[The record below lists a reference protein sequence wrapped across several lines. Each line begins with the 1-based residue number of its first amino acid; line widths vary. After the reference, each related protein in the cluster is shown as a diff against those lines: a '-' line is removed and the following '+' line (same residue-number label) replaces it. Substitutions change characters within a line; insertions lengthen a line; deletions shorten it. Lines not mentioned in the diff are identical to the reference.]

1 MTPDDFAQLTTAHLR
16 SRGMA
21 KGIHYDPKRFCLV
34 VEGERGVWRFCFL
47 NHAFNE
53 FNAAPRHEQDKV
65 LARRL
70 WSLLDKSAAPP
81 TEEVLKSV
89 LPRLRDPTYHA
100 VLERQLAAQ
109 VEDAAERELLKVPHR
124 ALNDEL
130 EVNAVFDL
138 PTSAM
143 DVTAARLFSWGMTL
157 AELEVVALKN
167 LRERSKEPFRQVAT
181 GLWAA
186 PWGDGHDASRL
197 LLDDL
202 IAKLAVK
209 GEQVVMIPAA
219 TVLMVA
225 GSEDD
230 NALTQMTEVAR
241 DAVQD
246 PRSISGVTFKRGPDG
261 WRPWLPAHGSPAYDK
276 LYFLAL
282 QSHANGYTQQKE
294 LLDAWYEHTG
304 EKQFVARFSAFR
316 TDTGEIYT
324 CTPWTEG
331 VDGLLPRTD
340 RIDFVRLIN
349 EDEGESQAKVWPAK
363 FEVAL
368 ELVGRLMVRTK
379 DKPERW
385 KTTGFPTDDELTEL
399 TRRSGLDQHLVTS

>member
-16 SRGMA
+16 TRGMA
-21 KGIHYDPKRFCLV
+21 KAIVYDPKRFCVV
-34 VEGERGVWRFCFL
+34 VEGETGIWRFCFL

-53 FNAAPRHEQDKV
+53 FNAAPVHEQDKV

-81 TEEVLKSV
+81 KEEVLKSV
-89 LPRLRDPTYHA
+89 LPRLREPTYHA
-100 VLERQLAAQ
+100 VLDRQLAAQ
-109 VEDAAERELLKVPHR
+109 VDDLAERELLKVPHR
-124 ALNDEL
+124 SLNDEL

-143 DVTAARLFSWGMTL
+143 DVTAARLNSWGMTL
-157 AELEVVALKN
+157 AELETVALAN
-167 LRERSKEPFRQVAT
+167 LRARSSEAFREVGT

-197 LLDDL
+197 MLDELLTGL
-202 IAKLAVK
+202 KVT
-209 GEQVVMIPAA
+209 GEQVAMIPAA
-219 TVLMVA
+219 TVLMIA

-230 NALTQMTEVAR
+230 NALNLMSEVAK

-246 PRSISGVTFKRGPDG
+246 PRSISGVAFKRSPEG
-261 WRPWLPAHGSPAYDK
+261 WVAWLPPKTSAAYDK

-282 QSHANGYTQQKE
+282 QSRANGYTQQKE
-294 LLDAWYEHTG
+294 LLDAWYEYTG

-316 TDTGEIYT
+316 TEAGEIYT

-340 RIDFVRLIN
+340 RIDFVRLN
-349 EDEGESQAKVWPAK
+349 EEKGDAQARVWPAK
-363 FEVAL
+363 FEIAL
-368 ELVGRLMVRTK
+368 ELLGRLMSRTG

-385 KTTGFPTDDELTEL
+385 KTNGFPTDDELNEL
-399 TRRSGLDQHLVTS
+399 CKRSGLEQHLVTT

>member
-16 SRGMA
+16 SGGMA
-21 KGIHYDPKRFCLV
+21 KQIIYDAKRFCVV
-34 VEGERGVWRFCFL
+34 VEGDGGMWRFCFL

-53 FNAAPRHEQDKV
+53 FNAAPAHEQDKV

-70 WSLLDKSAAPP
+70 WSLLDKGVAPP
-81 TEEVLKSV
+81 KEEVLKSV
-89 LPRLRDPTYHA
+89 LPRLREPTYHA

-109 VEDAAERELLKVPHR
+109 VDDLAERELLKVPHR
-124 ALNDEL
+124 SLNDEL

-143 DVTAARLFSWGMTL
+143 DVTASRLQHWEMTL
-157 AELEVVALKN
+157 AELEAVALAN
-167 LRERSKEPFRQVAT
+167 LRAKSKEPFREVSS
-181 GLWAA
+181 GMWAA
-186 PWGDGHDASRL
+186 PWGDGHDAARL
-197 LLDDL
+197 MLDEL
-202 IAKLAVK
+202 IVGLKVK
-209 GEQVVMIPAA
+209 GEQIAMVPAA
-219 TVLMVA
+219 TVLMIA

-230 NALTQMTEVAR
+230 SALAMMAEVAK

-246 PRSISGVTFKRGPDG
+246 PRSISGVAFKRTPEG
-261 WRPWLPAHGSPAYDK
+261 WRAWLPPKTCAAYDK

-294 LLDAWYEHTG
+294 LLDAWYEYTG

-316 TDTGEIYT
+316 TDAGEIYT

-340 RIDFVRLIN
+340 RIDFVRLLN
-349 EDEGESQAKVWPAK
+349 EAEGATEAKVWPAK
-363 FEVAL
+363 FDVAL
-368 ELVGRLMVRTK
+368 EVVGRLMKRTE
-379 DKPERW
+379 DRPERW
-385 KTTGFPTDDELTEL
+385 KTTGFPSDAELDQL
-399 TRRSGLDQHLVTS
+399 SKRSGLEPHTVAG